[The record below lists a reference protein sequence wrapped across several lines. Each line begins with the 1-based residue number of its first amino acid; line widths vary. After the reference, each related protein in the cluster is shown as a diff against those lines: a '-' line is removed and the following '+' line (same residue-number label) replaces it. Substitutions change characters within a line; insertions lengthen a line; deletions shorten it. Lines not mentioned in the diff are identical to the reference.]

1 MRPITALPLLLWA
14 ACATADKASP
24 PTADSGAATD
34 SVAESPP
41 VESEL
46 PDDSASDDS
55 PADDSPAD
63 DSPTDDSPT
72 DDSGE
77 PFVPETALDC
87 FGDIFDGGEVPD
99 YDQYAPVMNAECAGT
114 NHQDIVGVQRVV
126 FVGDSI
132 TVGSPPTDPNDFY
145 RVQLANALVSRFG
158 LDAPDIS
165 WDWYDPFN
173 GTTIS
178 QESGDFASCAK
189 WGARTDD
196 LMQDNDQV
204 VDCLPEDQRDKTT
217 LVVMTM
223 GGNDLFNL
231 AEGYNTGERSVEEL
245 WAQVYDYM
253 QLMRDAVEWMTGD
266 PTRFPNGIYV
276 VFANLYEF
284 TDSLGDVASCPGAEA
299 AGYNWDLAGP
309 ELVEM
314 INWSQ
319 EEFMHIAVDTQTDMI
334 FLGENFCGHGYNRDD
349 ATGRCYRAPDADLW
363 FDLTCFHPNDL
374 GHTAIAD
381 MFESVIE
388 E

>member
-1 MRPITALPLLLWA
+1 MRTLALLITLA
-14 ACATADKASP
+14 ACASAKLT
-24 PTADSGAATD
+24 PTDSATPSGDD
-34 SVAESPP
+34 SVAESPVDSP
-41 VESEL
+41 ESD
-46 PDDSASDDS
+46 PPADDSPANGDDSDS
-55 PADDSPAD
+55 PADDSAAD
-63 DSPTDDSPT
+63 DSA
-72 DDSGE
+72 E
-77 PFVPETALDC
+77 PVEAPETALDC
-87 FGDIFDGGEVPD
+87 FGGLYGDGSVPVPD
-99 YDQYAPVMNAECAGT
+99 YDQYAPVMNSQCAGT
-114 NHQDIVGVQRVV
+114 NHQDIAGVERVV

-132 TVGSPPTDPNDFY
+132 TVGSPPTDPNLFY
-145 RVQLANALVSRFG
+145 RVQLADALVARFG
-158 LDAPDIS
+158 LDAPDIA
-165 WDWYDPFN
+165 WEWYDPFN
-173 GTTIS
+173 GTTIT

-204 VDCLPEDQRDKTT
+204 VDCLPEEERDKVT
-217 LVVMTM
+217 LVVITM

-231 AEGYNTGERSVEEL
+231 AEGYNAEGRSTEEL

-253 QLMRDAVEWMTGD
+253 QLMRDAVTWMTED

-284 TDSLGDVASCPGAEA
+284 TDSLGDVASCPGAESV
-299 AGYNWDLAGP
+299 GYSWDLSAP

-319 EEFMHIAVDTQTDMI
+319 EEYMHIAVDTQTDMI
-334 FLGENFCGHGYNRDD
+334 FMGESFCGHGYNRDD
-349 ATGRCYRAPDADLW
+349 TTGRCYRAPDADLW

-381 MFESVIE
+381 LFQSVIE